1 MPRSLT
7 DRERAVLAHVVESPD
22 EWWTHVS
29 SFDGAT
35 GGLVLDAEACL
46 ANKVAK
52 WGSEYDTT
60 LAAGGYKNR
69 VVRQAEE
76 DALVQGR

>member
-1 MPRSLT
+1 MPRALT
-7 DRERAVLAHVVESPD
+7 DRESAVLAHVVMDPD
-22 EWWTHVS
+22 EWWTHVCS
-29 SFDGAT
+29 RDGSD
-35 GGLVLDAEACL
+35 GGRALDAEACL

-52 WGSEYDTT
+52 WGPEYDTK

-76 DALVQGR
+76 DAALGR